1 MIEDQNIVGFRE
13 ITCEIMFKKF
23 QWAQYDKF
31 DNTIILVLR
40 RVDFEKRACVNK
52 TRQFCIG

>member
-52 TRQFCIG
+52 TR